1 MSLPEL
7 PRTDRLLWSIML
19 VTAALVA
26 LLTWLLLPPEK
37 TGGVVKQP
45 STFFNVGYGTKAA
58 YLVLDRLEYPVD
70 RLRRPIA
77 RETLDGIGCLLILKP
92 VIGLQRFEMVALETW
107 VRQGHA
113 LVVAPGWSASE
124 GSSTAGH
131 AAREPEDAEFRR
143 QQGDSFEDWFCFNAQ
158 AADLAKTP
166 RTAEEADR
174 PERGT
179 EVAESEPICAG
190 VRHLVAGGDR
200 RFAKPPLRGDLA
212 KLSAKA
218 FWKDERGTVGLRV
231 RCGHGTIVALSDVYP
246 LTNLGISE
254 ADNGVLLGNIARELS
269 KLSPGTIAFDEY
281 HLGFAQ
287 RDWSPV
293 AMTKLMLSGPW
304 RWAIA
309 QAVLAGML
317 ALYAGGVRFGSPRDV
332 TRKPRRQQRE
342 FAEAAGRLLDEA
354 GATSLAVETLR
365 RYYHDRICRA
375 LHLEA
380 EADDE
385 LLRRA
390 VRDRLGGEASAVFE
404 RAGNAA
410 SRAAGRQELLTIA
423 QELHRVTETLEH
435 GS

>member
-1 MSLPEL
+1 
-7 PRTDRLLWSIML
+7 
-19 VTAALVA
+19 
-26 LLTWLLLPPEK
+26 
-37 TGGVVKQP
+37 
-45 STFFNVGYGTKAA
+45 
-58 YLVLDRLEYPVD
+58 
-70 RLRRPIA
+70 
-77 RETLDGIGCLLILKP
+77 
-92 VIGLQRFEMVALETW
+92 
-107 VRQGHA
+107 
-113 LVVAPGWSASE
+113 
-124 GSSTAGH
+124 
-131 AAREPEDAEFRR
+131 
-143 QQGDSFEDWFCFNAQ
+143 
-158 AADLAKTP
+158 
-166 RTAEEADR
+166 
-174 PERGT
+174 
-179 EVAESEPICAG
+179 
-190 VRHLVAGGDR
+190 
-200 RFAKPPLRGDLA
+200 
-212 KLSAKA
+212 
-218 FWKDERGTVGLRV
+218 
-231 RCGHGTIVALSDVYP
+231 
-246 LTNLGISE
+246 
-254 ADNGVLLGNIARELS
+254 
-269 KLSPGTIAFDEY
+269 
-281 HLGFAQ
+281 
-287 RDWSPV
+287 V